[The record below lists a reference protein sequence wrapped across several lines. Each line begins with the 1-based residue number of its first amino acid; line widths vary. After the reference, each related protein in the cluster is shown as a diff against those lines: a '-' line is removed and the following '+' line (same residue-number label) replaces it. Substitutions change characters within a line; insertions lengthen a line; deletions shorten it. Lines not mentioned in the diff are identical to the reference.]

1 MTKLESIVVSNT
13 EPNSKNVLWYDNK
26 RLLIFS
32 NGHWSPV
39 VDLDDIDVDN
49 VSNLKEAL
57 KSLNIKV
64 DNKVDKV
71 ELDKALTAKQDKLV
85 NSDDVTIGTDSK
97 LTVTDL
103 AKREVFDDW
112 WIKVVGADG
121 TVDHTHT
128 ESGVNKPYYLNKLW
142 MTYDDARDIN
152 IACSKMR
159 NIRNAEF
166 MFANYKFRT
175 LPKVNIYVGG
185 GNVSAD
191 RMFQLC
197 RTLEYIDLSLV
208 NGFNLIYMMF
218 RSCSNLHTIKGITMA
233 QNIQKS
239 GASEA
244 FAGCVKLRNVEIR
257 NAKADIPF
265 PDSPLL
271 SLDSIQYLVANAANT
286 TPITVT
292 LHPDAYA
299 RLTDEIITAAA
310 AKQINFATETA

>member
-1 MTKLESIVVSNT
+1 MNKLESIVVSNT

-85 NSDDVTIGTDSK
+85 NSADVTVGEDDK

-103 AKREVFDDW
+103 AKREEFVAQMAARNISYNSATGFF
-112 WIKVVGADG
+112 
-121 TVDHTHT
+121 
-128 ESGVNKPYYLNKLW
+128 ECNGVNDLNVA
-142 MTYDDARDIN
+142 DARNIN
-152 IACSKMR
+152 IACSQMR
-159 NIRNAEF
+159 NTRNAEF
-166 MFANYKFRT
+166 MFATYKFRT
-175 LPKVNIYVGG
+175 LPKVSIYVGG
-185 GNVSAD
+185 DSVSAD

-197 RTLEYIDLSLV
+197 NTLESIDLSGVVAFSLM
-208 NGFNLIYMMF
+208 IMMF
-218 RSCSNLHTIKGITMA
+218 RFCSSLHTIKGITMA
-233 QNIQKS
+233 QNIQAD
-239 GASEA
+239 GARGA
-244 FAGCVKLRNVEIR
+244 FAGCAKLRNVEIG
-257 NAKADIPF
+257 NAKVNISF
-265 PDSPLL
+265 SDSPLL
-271 SLDSIQYLVANAANT
+271 SLDSIQYLVTNAANT
-286 TPITVT
+286 SPITVT

-299 RLTDEIITAAA
+299 RLTDELIAQAT
-310 AKQINFATETA
+310 AKQITFATPE